1 MASITF
7 QILGCG
13 SSGGVPRLG
22 GVWGAC
28 DPKNPKNDR
37 QRCSLLITRQNE
49 NGKTSVLIDTT
60 PDMRRQLLN
69 AKVDNLDA
77 VLYTHDHADH
87 VHGLDDLRMLV
98 LRNRKRLQVWA
109 DKQVQK
115 SLNERFGYAF
125 IQPQGSPYPPILDM
139 NDLMGDLSITGD
151 GGTIDIVPFYVK
163 HGGINALGFRIN
175 NFAYLPDVSEIP
187 EKSWKLLD
195 NLDCWVVD
203 ALRYTPH
210 PSHSHLS
217 QTLEWIDRANPKRA
231 IITNMHI
238 DLDYETVCKETPER
252 VTAAYDGM
260 QIQYEF

>member
-37 QRCSLLITRQNE
+37 QRCSLLITRQTA

-125 IQPQGSPYPPILDM
+125 IQPKGSPYPPILDM
-139 NDLMGDLSITGD
+139 NDLIGDLSITGD
-151 GGTIDIVPFYVK
+151 GGAIDIVPFYVK

-187 EKSWKLLD
+187 EKSWRLLD

-217 QTLEWIDRANPKRA
+217 QTLEWINRANPKRA

-238 DLDYETVCKETPER
+238 DLDYETVCKETPDR

>member
-28 DPKNPKNDR
+28 DPNNPKNDR
-37 QRCSLLITRQNE
+37 QRCSLLITKQNE

-139 NDLMGDLSITGD
+139 NDLMGNLSITGD

>member
-37 QRCSLLITRQNE
+37 QRCSLLITRQTA

-125 IQPQGSPYPPILDM
+125 IQPKGSPYPPILDM
-139 NDLMGDLSITGD
+139 NDLIGDLSITGD

-187 EKSWKLLD
+187 EKSWRLLD

-217 QTLEWIDRANPKRA
+217 QTLEWINRVNPKRA

-238 DLDYETVCKETPER
+238 DLDYETVCKETPQR

>member
-37 QRCSLLITRQNE
+37 QRCSLLITRQTA

>member
-28 DPKNPKNDR
+28 DPSNPKNDR
-37 QRCSLLITRQNE
+37 QRCSLLITRQTE
-49 NGKTSVLIDTT
+49 SGKTSVLIDTT

-217 QTLEWIDRANPKRA
+217 QTLEWINRANPKRA

>member
-37 QRCSLLITRQNE
+37 QRCSLLITRQTE

-109 DKQVQK
+109 DKRVQK

-217 QTLEWIDRANPKRA
+217 QTLEWINRVNPKRA

-238 DLDYETVCKETPER
+238 DLDYETVCTETPER
-252 VTAAYDGM
+252 VTVAYDGM
-260 QIQYEF
+260 KIQYDI

>member
-1 MASITF
+1 MAKITF
-7 QILGCG
+7 RILGCG

-22 GVWGAC
+22 GNWGAC
-28 DPKNPKNDR
+28 DPNNPKNDR
-37 QRCSLLITRQNE
+37 QRCSLLITQEIN
-49 NGKTSVLIDTT
+49 NDKTTVLIDTT
-60 PDMRRQLLN
+60 PDMRRQLLAAN
-69 AKVDNLDA
+69 VKNLDA
-77 VLYTHDHADH
+77 ILYTHDHADH
-87 VHGLDDLRMLV
+87 VHGLDDLRMLA
-98 LRNRKRLQVWA
+98 LLNRKKLSVWA
-109 DKQVQK
+109 DHNVQK
-115 SLNERFGYAF
+115 SLLDRFGYAF
-125 IQPQGSPYPPILDM
+125 KQPPGSPYPPILDM
-139 NDLMGDLSITGD
+139 NDLIGDLSITGD
-151 GGTIDIVPFYVK
+151 GGAIDIVPFYVK

-187 EKSWKLLD
+187 EKSWRVLD

-217 QTLEWIDRANPKRA
+217 QTLEWINRANPKRA

>member
-37 QRCSLLITRQNE
+37 QRCSLLITRQTA

-115 SLNERFGYAF
+115 ALNERFGYAF
-125 IQPQGSPYPPILDM
+125 TQPQGSPYPPILDM
-139 NDLMGDLSITGD
+139 NDLIGDLSITGD

>member
-37 QRCSLLITRQNE
+37 QRCSLLITRQTE

-115 SLNERFGYAF
+115 ALNERFSYAF
-125 IQPQGSPYPPILDM
+125 TQPQGSPYPPILDM
-139 NDLMGDLSITGD
+139 NDLMGNVSITGD
-151 GGTIDIVPFYVK
+151 GGTIDKVPFYVK

>member
-37 QRCSLLITRQNE
+37 QRCSLLITRQTA

-98 LRNRKRLQVWA
+98 LRNRKRLQLWA

-125 IQPQGSPYPPILDM
+125 IQPQGSPYPPILDL
-139 NDLMGDLSITGD
+139 NDLVGDLSITGD
-151 GGTIDIVPFYVK
+151 GGTIHIIPFYVK

-187 EKSWKLLD
+187 EKSWRVLD

-217 QTLEWIDRANPKRA
+217 QTLEWINRANPKRA

-238 DLDYETVCKETPER
+238 DLDYETVCAETPER

-260 QIQYEF
+260 KIQYDI

>member
-28 DPKNPKNDR
+28 DPNNPKNDR
-37 QRCSLLITRQNE
+37 QRCSLLITKQNE

-125 IQPQGSPYPPILDM
+125 IQPPGSPYPPILDM

-210 PSHSHLS
+210 PSHSHLL

-231 IITNMHI
+231 IITNMHV
-238 DLDYETVCKETPER
+238 DLDYETVCKETPQR

>member
-37 QRCSLLITRQNE
+37 QRCSLLITRQTA

-69 AKVDNLDA
+69 AEVDNLDA

-125 IQPQGSPYPPILDM
+125 TKPQGSPYPPILDM
-139 NDLMGDLSITGD
+139 NNLIGDLSITGD
-151 GGTIDIVPFYVK
+151 GGTIDIIPFYVK

-217 QTLEWIDRANPKRA
+217 QTLEWINRANPKQA

-238 DLDYETVCKETPER
+238 DLDYETVCNETPER

-260 QIQYEF
+260 KIQYDI

>member
-28 DPKNPKNDR
+28 DPNNPKNDR
-37 QRCSLLITRQNE
+37 QRCSLLITKQNE

>member
-28 DPKNPKNDR
+28 DPSNPKNDR

-125 IQPQGSPYPPILDM
+125 IQPPGSPYPPILDM

-238 DLDYETVCKETPER
+238 DLDYETVCNETPER
-252 VTAAYDGM
+252 VTAAYVGM
-260 QIQYEF
+260 KIQYDI

>member
-37 QRCSLLITRQNE
+37 QRCSLLITRQTA

-109 DKQVQK
+109 DKWVQK

-139 NDLMGDLSITGD
+139 NDLIGDLSITGD

-217 QTLEWIDRANPKRA
+217 QTLEWINRANPKRA

-238 DLDYETVCKETPER
+238 DLDYETVCIETPER

-260 QIQYEF
+260 KIQYDI

>member
-37 QRCSLLITRQNE
+37 QRCSLLITRQTA

-139 NDLMGDLSITGD
+139 NDLIGDLSITGD

>member
-37 QRCSLLITRQNE
+37 QRCSLLITRQTE
-49 NGKTSVLIDTT
+49 VGKTSVLIDTT

>member
-37 QRCSLLITRQNE
+37 QRCSLLITRQTA

-109 DKQVQK
+109 DKWVQK

-139 NDLMGDLSITGD
+139 NDLIGDLSITGD

-187 EKSWKLLD
+187 EKSWRVLD

-238 DLDYETVCKETPER
+238 DLDYETVCIETPER

-260 QIQYEF
+260 KIQYDI

>member
-37 QRCSLLITRQNE
+37 QRCSLLITRQTA

-139 NDLMGDLSITGD
+139 NDLIGDLSITGD

-163 HGGINALGFRIN
+163 HGGINALGFRID
-175 NFAYLPDVSEIP
+175 NFV
-187 EKSWKLLD
+187 
-195 NLDCWVVD
+195 
-203 ALRYTPH
+203 
-210 PSHSHLS
+210 
-217 QTLEWIDRANPKRA
+217 
-231 IITNMHI
+231 
-238 DLDYETVCKETPER
+238 
-252 VTAAYDGM
+252 
-260 QIQYEF
+260 

>member
-37 QRCSLLITRQNE
+37 QRCSLLITRQTA

-125 IQPQGSPYPPILDM
+125 IQPQGSPYPP
-139 NDLMGDLSITGD
+139 S
-151 GGTIDIVPFYVK
+151 
-163 HGGINALGFRIN
+163 
-175 NFAYLPDVSEIP
+175 
-187 EKSWKLLD
+187 
-195 NLDCWVVD
+195 
-203 ALRYTPH
+203 
-210 PSHSHLS
+210 
-217 QTLEWIDRANPKRA
+217 
-231 IITNMHI
+231 
-238 DLDYETVCKETPER
+238 
-252 VTAAYDGM
+252 
-260 QIQYEF
+260 

>member
-1 MASITF
+1 MDNITF
-7 QILGCG
+7 KILGCG

-28 DPKNPKNDR
+28 DPTNPKNDR
-37 QRCSLLITRQNE
+37 QRCSLLITKENE
-49 NGKTSVLIDTT
+49 TGKTTILIDTT
-60 PDMRRQLLN
+60 PDMRRQLLT

-109 DKQVQK
+109 DLNVQK
-115 SLNERFGYAF
+115 SLFDRFGYAF
-125 IQPQGSPYPPILDM
+125 VQPKGSPYPPILEM
-139 NDLMGDLSITGD
+139 NNLSGPLAVSGA
-151 GGTIDIVPFYVK
+151 GGTIDIIPFYVK

-187 EKSWKLLD
+187 PESWEYLN

-217 QTLEWIDRANPKRA
+217 QTLEWIERANPKRA

-238 DLDYETVCKETPER
+238 DLDYETVCMETPNR
-252 VTAAYDGM
+252 VTAAYDGLKV
-260 QIQYEF
+260 QYEI

>member
-28 DPKNPKNDR
+28 DPSNPKNDR
-37 QRCSLLITRQNE
+37 QRCSLLITRQTE
-49 NGKTSVLIDTT
+49 SGKTSVLIDTT

-77 VLYTHDHADH
+77 VLYTHDHAAH

-125 IQPQGSPYPPILDM
+125 IQPQGSPYPPILDL
-139 NDLMGDLSITGD
+139 NDLVGDLSITGD
-151 GGTIDIVPFYVK
+151 GGTIHIIPFYVK

-187 EKSWKLLD
+187 EKSWRVLD

-217 QTLEWIDRANPKRA
+217 QTLEWINRANPKRA

-238 DLDYETVCKETPER
+238 DLDYETVCTETPER

-260 QIQYEF
+260 KIQYDI

>member
-28 DPKNPKNDR
+28 DPSNPKNDR
-37 QRCSLLITRQNE
+37 QRCSLLITRQTE
-49 NGKTSVLIDTT
+49 SGKTSVLIDTT

-125 IQPQGSPYPPILDM
+125 IQPQGSPYPPILDL
-139 NDLMGDLSITGD
+139 NDLVGDLSITGD
-151 GGTIDIVPFYVK
+151 GGTIHIIPFYVK

-217 QTLEWIDRANPKRA
+217 QTLEWINRANPKRA

-238 DLDYETVCKETPER
+238 DLDYETVCTETPKR

-260 QIQYEF
+260 KIQYDI

>member
-37 QRCSLLITRQNE
+37 QRCSLLITRQTA

-87 VHGLDDLRMLV
+87 VHGLDDLLMLV
-98 LRNRKRLQVWA
+98 LRNGKRLQVWA

-115 SLNERFGYAF
+115 SLN
-125 IQPQGSPYPPILDM
+125 
-139 NDLMGDLSITGD
+139 
-151 GGTIDIVPFYVK
+151 
-163 HGGINALGFRIN
+163 
-175 NFAYLPDVSEIP
+175 
-187 EKSWKLLD
+187 
-195 NLDCWVVD
+195 
-203 ALRYTPH
+203 
-210 PSHSHLS
+210 
-217 QTLEWIDRANPKRA
+217 
-231 IITNMHI
+231 
-238 DLDYETVCKETPER
+238 
-252 VTAAYDGM
+252 
-260 QIQYEF
+260 

>member
-37 QRCSLLITRQNE
+37 QRCSLLITRQTA

-187 EKSWKLLD
+187 EKSWNLLD

>member
-28 DPKNPKNDR
+28 DPSNPKNDR

>member
-1 MASITF
+1 MASIKF

-28 DPKNPKNDR
+28 DPNNPKNDR
-37 QRCSLLITRQNE
+37 QRCSLLITKQNE

-139 NDLMGDLSITGD
+139 NDLMGNLSITGD

-238 DLDYETVCKETPER
+238 DLDYETVCKETPQR

>member
-28 DPKNPKNDR
+28 DPSNPKNDR

-175 NFAYLPDVSEIP
+175 NFAYLPVVSEIP

>member
-1 MASITF
+1 
-7 QILGCG
+7 
-13 SSGGVPRLG
+13 
-22 GVWGAC
+22 
-28 DPKNPKNDR
+28 
-37 QRCSLLITRQNE
+37 
-49 NGKTSVLIDTT
+49 
-60 PDMRRQLLN
+60 
-69 AKVDNLDA
+69 
-77 VLYTHDHADH
+77 
-87 VHGLDDLRMLV
+87 
-98 LRNRKRLQVWA
+98 
-109 DKQVQK
+109 
-115 SLNERFGYAF
+115 
-125 IQPQGSPYPPILDM
+125 M

-187 EKSWKLLD
+187 EKSWRLLD

-217 QTLEWIDRANPKRA
+217 QTLEWINRANPKRA